1 MTATR
6 FNSPLAII
14 SKLFCAFAAVVAVV
28 ASPALQAAGAPP
40 GSPVPVIYSPD
51 TAQSAQGSAPFM
63 YNYDLS
69 VTSPSSLPAGTTTIT
84 MGLGVIASPDGSDA
98 NTALTYV
105 SFSAPTLT
113 FTGPSQTKTT
123 TVRLAIPAG
132 SASGDFAYLITTLG
146 WPTGYNI
153 TDNGT
158 RINAHVNPP
167 SGLEAPI
174 VAISSPADGTNYTHT
189 IGGPAIM
196 VPITVTGGA
205 TNSAPVTALTA
216 TITGYSN
223 DNTVMLPTTPLTLV
237 LTGLGTANTVGS
249 VFGGFPVLLP
259 GTYTIAATATNSE
272 GSSVTSSDFTVDE
285 VAPPPLVEILAP
297 TTDYSYIKGLTAAT
311 VPYSIKAT
319 SLRGGIITLQATL
332 DGDPL
337 IITNLAGVSADG
349 VTPGQLIATGLGSWV
364 FSTSAIL
371 GGTTEH
377 TLVVTA
383 TDQQGTASATTK
395 FKVTELLPSITTTIA
410 PPLDGSIIPM
420 PFDASNLI
428 VPVVFT
434 STASPTG
441 ATVKTVSATLDGSP
455 MTVLPTTLDRPS
467 VTATASLTFPSGL
480 DQGGTHTIVATGAN
494 AALGLSAIDDAT
506 FTITPPPP
514 PTITLT
520 QSPLAAY
527 TALLGNTLSIPFTFK
542 TSNTGAYIKN
552 QSATLDGIPVI
563 ITDSANSSSLS
574 ATGGGVLSILT
585 SLITTVGIPDSHE
598 LVVTGTDVYGQTVST
613 SAKFTVGVSAPVIN
627 IAINPQIAA
636 NSPYTMPSSGALS
649 IPFVFTGTITAGSTV
664 DTITGSL
671 GATSPVTIS
680 STSGLGTS
688 AVATASGNLS
698 ITAPGTYT
706 VTATDTNTASGVSAT
721 TSVTFVVKQAQIIPP
736 LTVTITQPPAA
747 TYTITNGCGSTLC
760 IPITFVGTSN
770 GGKVSTMT
778 ATLDGKAISLS
789 SLSGIGYSSATGK
802 ANLSVST
809 AGTHVLVVKDTDNYG
824 QTATATATFNVVIQN
839 PQITTTV
846 SAPSDGA
853 VYYLTS
859 NSCSSTP
866 VSIPYS
872 FTSTITAGATIDRVS
887 ATLNGCSLSLGSK
900 SGIGTSTATG
910 SGTLCISQPGTYT
923 LRATGTDTSCGG
935 SSGLS
940 ASDSVTFTVVKASPP
955 TVCITAPTQTSYTY
969 TTGGSAVSVPFTFV
983 GKSISSKI
991 SKLTA
996 TLNGTAVTI
1005 GTSGIGSA
1013 TATGTGTLS
1022 FTAAGSYVL
1031 SVSAVDAVG
1040 TATAKTT
1047 ICITV
1052 KCPTPTVD
1060 FTTPSDCATYT
1071 YTRGDAVPTIPFSF
1085 TAKTSTGATISSVKA
1100 TLGCNSVT
1108 VSATGLGTQTTIG
1121 TGTAVVSGAGSYTI
1135 TATAVSGGVTVTDKV
1150 TFTVVMKEPVKTC
1163 SVSWLPPVSAGQ
1175 AQKGNCYVPIK
1186 FQVQS
1191 KYSYSGSTRCDN
1203 LRDTSVK
1210 ICVYEVYSNGKCG
1223 PAKIYSSSDYT
1234 IDSNG
1239 NYCVNHWAPSGT
1251 HTYRT
1256 EIYCFP
1262 NGGNT
1267 TQQVGSKDFCTK

>member
-14 SKLFCAFAAVVAVV
+14 AKVFCAMAAIVAVV
-28 ASPALQAAGAPP
+28 ASPALKAAGAPP

-51 TAQSAQGSAPFM
+51 TAQSAQGTAPFT
-63 YNYDLS
+63 YNYDLT

-84 MGLGVIASPDGSDA
+84 MSLGVIASPAGSDNA
-98 NTALTYV
+98 TALSYV
-105 SFSAPTLT
+105 TFSAPVLT
-113 FTGPSQTKTT
+113 FTGPNQMKTT

-132 SASGDFAYLITTLG
+132 SANGDFAYLITTSG

-167 SGLEAPI
+167 SGLEPP
-174 VAISSPADGTNYTHT
+174 VVTISSPDDGTNYTHT
-189 IGGPAIM
+189 IGAPAIM

-223 DNTVMLPTTPLTLV
+223 DNTVILPTTALNLV
-237 LTGLGTANTVGS
+237 LTGLGTANTQGS

-259 GTYTIAATATNSE
+259 GSYTVSATATNSE
-272 GSSVTSSDFTVDE
+272 GQSVTSVDFTVDE
-285 VAPPPLVEILAP
+285 IAPPPTVEILAP
-297 TTDYSYIKGLTAAT
+297 VTDYSYLKGVTAAT

-319 SLRGGIITLQATL
+319 SLQGGIITLQATL
-332 DGDPL
+332 DGDP
-337 IITNLAGVSADG
+337 IVITNLAGVSTDG
-349 VTPGQLIATGLGSWV
+349 VTPGQLVATGLGNWV

-383 TDQQGTASATTK
+383 TDPQGSATATTK

-410 PPLDGSIIPM
+410 PPLDGSVIPM

-455 MTVLPTTLDRPS
+455 MTVTPTTLDRPS
-467 VTATASLTFPSGL
+467 VTATASLSFPSGL
-480 DQGGTHTIVATGAN
+480 DLGGTHTIVATGAN
-494 AALGLSAIDDAT
+494 AGLNLSAIDDAT

-514 PTITLT
+514 PTIAFT
-520 QSPLAAY
+520 QSPLASY
-527 TALLGNTLSIPFTFK
+527 TSLLGNTLSIPFTFK

-552 QSATLDGIPVI
+552 QSATLDGIPVL
-563 ITDSANSSSLS
+563 ITDSANSGSLT

-585 SLITTVGIPDSHE
+585 SLITTVGIPDQHE

-613 SAKFTVGVSAPVIN
+613 SAKFTVSTSSPVIN
-627 IAINPQIAA
+627 IAINPQIVA
-636 NSPYTMPSSGALS
+636 NSPYTLPTSGSLS
-649 IPFVFTGTITAGSTV
+649 IPFTFTGTITAGSTV

-671 GATSPVTIS
+671 GANSPVTIS
-680 STSGLGTS
+680 STNGLGTS
-688 AVATASGNLS
+688 ALATASGNLI

-706 VTATDTNTASGVSAT
+706 VTATDTNNAANVSAT

-736 LTVTITQPPAA
+736 LTVAITQAPAA
-747 TYTITNGCGSTLC
+747 TYTITSGTCGGGLC

-770 GGKVSTMT
+770 GGKVQTMT

-789 SLSGIGYSSATGK
+789 SLSGIGYGTATGK

-824 QTATATATFNVVIQN
+824 QTATATTTFNVVVQN
-839 PQITTTV
+839 PQITTTIT
-846 SAPSDGA
+846 APSNGA

-859 NSCSSTP
+859 SGCGSTP
-866 VSIPYS
+866 ICIPYS
-872 FTSTITAGATIDRVS
+872 FTSTITGGATIDRLS
-887 ATLNGCSLSLGSK
+887 ATLNGCSLTLGSK
-900 SGIGTSTATG
+900 TGIGTSTATG
-910 SGTLCISQPGTYT
+910 SGTLSICQVGTYT
-923 LRATGTDTSCGG
+923 LRGTGTDTDCG
-935 SSGLS
+935 GLS

-955 TVCITAPTQTSYTY
+955 TVCITAPTSCSYTY
-969 TTGGSAVSVPFTFV
+969 ITGGSAVSVPFTFV

-991 SKLTA
+991 TKLSA
-996 TLNGTAVTI
+996 TLNGNAVSV
-1005 GTSGIGSA
+1005 TSSGLNTA

-1022 FTAAGSYVL
+1022 FTTAGSYIL
-1031 SVSAVDAVG
+1031 SVSAVDAIG

-1071 YTRGDAVPTIPFSF
+1071 YTRGDAVPTIPYSF
-1085 TAKTSTGATISSVKA
+1085 TAKTSSGATISSVKA
-1100 TLGCNSVT
+1100 TLGCNNLT

-1121 TGTAVVSGAGSYTI
+1121 TGTAVVSGPGTYTI

-1163 SVSWLPPVSAGQ
+1163 SVTWLPPVSAGQ
-1175 AQKGNCYVPIK
+1175 AQKGNCYVPVK

-1191 KYSYSGSTRCDN
+1191 KYSVYGSTRCDN

-1223 PAKIYSSSDYT
+1223 PAKVYSSCDYS
-1234 IDSNG
+1234 IDNYG
-1239 NYCVNHWAPSGT
+1239 NYTVNHWAPWGT

-1256 EIYCFP
+1256 EVYCFP
-1262 NGGNT
+1262 NGG
-1267 TQQVGSKDFCTK
+1267 

>member
-14 SKLFCAFAAVVAVV
+14 SNFFCAFTAMVAIAAGP
-28 ASPALQAAGAPP
+28 SLQAAGAPP

-51 TAQSAQGSAPFM
+51 TAQSAQGSAPFA
-63 YNYDLS
+63 YNYDLT

-84 MGLGVIASPDGSDA
+84 MALSVIANPDGSDNA
-98 NTALTYV
+98 TALTYV
-105 SFSAPTLT
+105 TFSAPTLT
-113 FTGPSQTKTT
+113 FTGPSQMKTT
-123 TVRLAIPAG
+123 TVRLSIPAG
-132 SASGDFAYLITTLG
+132 SASGDFAYKITTSG
-146 WPTGYNI
+146 WPAGYNI

-167 SGLEAPI
+167 SGLEPP
-174 VAISSPADGTNYTHT
+174 VVTISSPEDGTNYTHT
-189 IGGPAIM
+189 IGAPAIM

-216 TITGYSN
+216 TITGYGN
-223 DNTVMLPTTPLTLV
+223 DNTVILPTTALNLV
-237 LTGLGTANTVGS
+237 LTGLGTANTQGS

-259 GTYTIAATATNSE
+259 GTYTVSATATNSE
-272 GSSVTSSDFTVDE
+272 GQSVTSSDFTVDE
-285 VAPPPLVEILAP
+285 LAPPPTVEILAP
-297 TTDYSYIKGLTAAT
+297 TTDYSYLKGVTAAT

-319 SLRGGIITLQATL
+319 SLLGGIITLEATL

-337 IITNLAGVSADG
+337 VITNLAGVSSDG
-349 VTPGQLIATGLGSWV
+349 VTPGQLIATGQGSWV

-383 TDQQGTASATTK
+383 TDQQGSATATGK

-441 ATVKTVSATLDGSP
+441 ATVKSVSATLDGSP
-455 MTVLPTTLDRPS
+455 MTVIPGTLDRPS
-467 VTATASLTFPSGL
+467 VTATASLSFPSGL
-480 DQGGTHTIVATGAN
+480 DLGGTHTVVATGAN
-494 AALGLSAIDDAT
+494 AGLNLSAIDDAT

-520 QSPLAAY
+520 QSPLASY
-527 TALLGNTLSIPFTFK
+527 TSILGNTLSIPFTFK

-552 QSATLDGIPVI
+552 QSATLDGIPVL
-563 ITDSANSSSLS
+563 ITDSANSNSLT
-574 ATGGGVLSILT
+574 ATGGGILSILT

-613 SAKFTVGVSAPVIN
+613 SAKFTIGTSAPVIN
-627 IAINPQIAA
+627 IAINPQIVA
-636 NSPYTMPSSGALS
+636 NSPYTMPSSGSLS

-680 STSGLGTS
+680 STSGLGTA
-688 AVATASGNLS
+688 AVATASGNLV

-706 VTATDTNTASGVSAT
+706 VTATDTNTSAGISAT
-721 TSVTFVVKQAQIIPP
+721 TSVTFVVKAAQIIPP
-736 LTVTITQPPAA
+736 LTVVITQPPAA
-747 TYTITNGCGSTLC
+747 SYTITKGCCSALC
-760 IPITFVGTSN
+760 IPITFVGSSN
-770 GGKVSTMT
+770 GGKISTMT

-789 SLSGIGYSSATGK
+789 SLTGIGYSSSTGK
-802 ANLSVST
+802 ATLSVST
-809 AGTHVLVVKDTDNYG
+809 AGTHVLVVKDTDNYS

-846 SAPSDGA
+846 NAPSDGA

-859 NSCSSTP
+859 SGCGATP
-866 VSIPYS
+866 ICIPYN
-872 FTSTITAGATIDRVS
+872 FTSTITGGATIDKLS
-887 ATLNGCSLSLGSK
+887 ATLNGCSLSIGSK
-900 SGIGTSTATG
+900 TGIGTSTATG
-910 SGTLCISQPGTYT
+910 SGTLSICQAGTYT
-923 LRATGTDTSCGG
+923 LRGTGTDTDCG
-935 SSGLS
+935 GLS

-955 TVCITAPTQTSYTY
+955 TVCITAPTTTCYTY
-969 TTGGSAVSVPFTFV
+969 VTGCSAVSVPFTFV

-991 SKLTA
+991 TKLSA
-996 TLNGTAVTI
+996 TLNGNAISVSS
-1005 GTSGIGSA
+1005 SGLNTA

-1022 FTAAGSYVL
+1022 FTTAGSYVL
-1031 SVSAVDAVG
+1031 SVSAVDSIG

-1047 ICITV
+1047 LCITV

-1060 FTTPSDCATYT
+1060 FTKPSDCTTYT
-1071 YTRGDAVPTIPFSF
+1071 YTRGDAVPTVPFSF

-1100 TLGCNSVT
+1100 TLGCNNVS
-1108 VSATGLGTQTTIG
+1108 VSATGLGTQTAIG
-1121 TGTAVVSGAGSYTI
+1121 TGTAVVSGAGTYTI

-1175 AQKGNCYVPIK
+1175 AQRGGCYLPVK

-1191 KYSYSGSTRCDN
+1191 KYSCSGSTRCDT

-1210 ICVYEVYSNGKCG
+1210 VCVYEVYSNGKCG
-1223 PAKIYSSSDYT
+1223 TPKYYSCSDYS
-1234 IDSNG
+1234 IDSSG
-1239 NYCVNHWAPSGT
+1239 NYCVNFWAPSGT

-1267 TQQVGSKDFCTK
+1267 AQNVGSKDFCTK